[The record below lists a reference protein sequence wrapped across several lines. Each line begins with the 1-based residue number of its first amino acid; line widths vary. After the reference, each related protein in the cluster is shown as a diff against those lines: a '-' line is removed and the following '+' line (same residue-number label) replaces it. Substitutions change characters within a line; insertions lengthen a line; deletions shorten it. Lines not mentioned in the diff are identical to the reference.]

1 MLADDEEESLRD
13 DAWDEKY
20 FSLILDLS
28 EKNFS
33 RYKSQ
38 AETLLK
44 NKTFVVSIEGSEIR
58 YEITPVGCR
67 YYASENRNGEAWSG
81 WTRMGWTKSTKRSR
95 LPNFF
100 ASSEAGVLLGLSK

>member
-1 MLADDEEESLRD
+1 MPADEEESLRD

-28 EKNFS
+28 EKNSS
-33 RYKSQ
+33 RYESQ
-38 AETLLK
+38 AETLLN
-44 NKTFVVSIEGSEIR
+44 NKSLVITVEGLEIR

-67 YYASENRNGEAWSG
+67 YHSSENLNGEVWSG
-81 WTRMGWTKSTKRSR
+81 WTRMGWRKSTKRSR

-100 ASSEAGVLLGLSK
+100 ASSEAGVLLQ

>member
-28 EKNFS
+28 EKNSS
-33 RYKSQ
+33 RYESQ

-44 NKTFVVSIEGSEIR
+44 NKTFVISVEGIEIR

-67 YYASENRNGEAWSG
+67 YSASENRHGEAWSG
-81 WTRMGWTKSTKRSR
+81 WTRMGWRKSTKRSR

-100 ASSEAGVLLGLSK
+100 ASSEAGVLLELPQ

>member
-20 FSLILDLS
+20 FSLIFDLT
-28 EKNFS
+28 ENNLS
-33 RYKSQ
+33 RCESQ

-44 NKTFVVSIEGSEIR
+44 NKTFEISIEGVKIR
-58 YEITPVGCR
+58 YEITPIGCR
-67 YYASENRNGEAWSG
+67 YFASENRNGEAWSG
-81 WTRMGWTKSTKRSR
+81 WTRMGWKKSTKRSR

-100 ASSEAGVLLGLSK
+100 ASSEAGVLLQ

>member
-1 MLADDEEESLRD
+1 MIQDDDNESLRD

-28 EKNFS
+28 EKNSS
-33 RYKSQ
+33 RYESQ

-44 NKTFVVSIEGSEIR
+44 NKTFVISIEGVKIT

-67 YYASENRNGEAWSG
+67 YYVSENPNGEKWSG
-81 WTRMGWTKSTKRSR
+81 WTRMGWKKSTKRSR

-100 ASSEAGVLLGLSK
+100 ASSEAGVLLK

>member
-20 FSLILDLS
+20 FSLIFDLT
-28 EKNFS
+28 EKNSS
-33 RYKSQ
+33 RYESQ

-44 NKTFVVSIEGSEIR
+44 NKTFEISIEGVKIR
-58 YEITPVGCR
+58 YEITPIGCR
-67 YYASENRNGEAWSG
+67 YFASENANGVAGSG
-81 WTRMGWTKSTKRSR
+81 WSRMGWKKSTKRSR

-100 ASSEAGVLLGLSK
+100 ASSEAGVLLQ

>member
-44 NKTFVVSIEGSEIR
+44 NKTFVVSIEGIEIR
-58 YEITPVGCR
+58 YEITTVGCR